1 MDINNLL
8 RQHNE
13 IFDLVKQ
20 IRTYDS
26 KEKVNE
32 NAATIAKSL
41 AKLSGIIKMHL
52 LSEDQFLYP
61 VLSKHENSK
70 VRNTAM
76 LFDTE
81 MGKLAKVFEEYKMKY
96 VIASK
101 IIQNTAGFLL
111 DTKAIFTALEKRI
124 KKEDLELYPL
134 LK

>member
-1 MDINNLL
+1 
-8 RQHNE
+8 
-13 IFDLVKQ
+13 
-20 IRTYDS
+20 
-26 KEKVNE
+26 
-32 NAATIAKSL
+32 
-41 AKLSGIIKMHL
+41 
-52 LSEDQFLYP
+52 